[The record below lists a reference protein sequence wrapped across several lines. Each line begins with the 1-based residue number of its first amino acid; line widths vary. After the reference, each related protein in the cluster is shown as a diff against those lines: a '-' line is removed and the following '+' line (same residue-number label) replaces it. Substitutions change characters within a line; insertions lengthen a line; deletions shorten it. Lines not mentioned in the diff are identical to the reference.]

1 MGYNPESV
9 GKNVKGDHAGGRRFG
24 GHACNAVAWLLRRLM
39 AGAIPQ
45 AFPKVS
51 FLRADKLI
59 FLAILCVLA
68 TRPAMAKCAFV
79 GYTVSGTVVSEGAK
93 AIAAATVAITSV
105 GEFFPQ
111 HPVIA
116 TTDEQG
122 VYQTQMRFDTY
133 SGGGVNGDDCFRKPG
148 RVSVSVGAIGYN
160 PASKVPVIGD
170 GSRAVAEF
178 VLVRSPQ

>member
-1 MGYNPESV
+1 
-9 GKNVKGDHAGGRRFG
+9 
-24 GHACNAVAWLLRRLM
+24 M